1 MSKWKDLE
9 VRQKI
14 DKSGLPIH
22 EIAFATG
29 LEIWNLRNYINGNA
43 RWPVGA
49 REHVLDILE
58 KMEQPGKYESLS
70 EFILD
75 LGFQADASLSLYQQ
89 HEKVSDVVFIL
100 FKQRRLKLA
109 DAKQIL
115 TALVENA

>member
-9 VRQKI
+9 VKQQI
-14 DKSGLPIH
+14 DKSGLPTH
-22 EIAFATG
+22 EIAFAAG
-29 LEIWNLRNYINGNA
+29 LEIWNLRNYVNGNA

-70 EFILD
+70 EFIVDMGLE
-75 LGFQADASLSLYQQ
+75 ADSALALYEQ
-89 HEKVSDVVFIL
+89 HEKVSGVVFSL
-100 FKQRRLKLA
+100 FKQRRLKFA

-115 TALVENA
+115 TALV